1 MELDLDAM
9 ETCCKFLFVGGG
21 ANIYNKNQYVLKHL
35 KKRRFLYQ
43 AFPVF
48 LPHQKIISSQFHKKL
63 VCCLLC
69 VSPPP
74 CNYFFVLTYETC
86 WL

>member
-21 ANIYNKNQYVLKHL
+21 ANIYNKHQYVLKHL

-43 AFPVF
+43 AFSVF
-48 LPHQKIISSQFHKKL
+48 LPRQKIISLYFRKKTY
-63 VCCLLC
+63 LLPSLC
-69 VSPPP
+69 FTSTLQLFP
-74 CNYFFVLTYETC
+74 CINL
-86 WL
+86 